1 MDETKKK
8 MQKKRESDTRSSNGE
23 QENQERVGLSIKPA
37 GAVGLVDTMLF
48 ELVIQ
53 TQDDGDE
60 HSLLHRICANVVEK
74 ALTGNIEACKLL
86 FDRVSGAAVQTFAQL
101 DNEEDL
107 VTSFGIS

>member
-1 MDETKKK
+1 MDGTKKR

-23 QENQERVGLSIKPA
+23 QENQERFDLSIKPA
-37 GAVGLVDTMLF
+37 GAVGLVDTILF

-60 HSLLHRICANVVEK
+60 HTVLHRICANVVEK

-86 FDRVSGAAVQTFAQL
+86 FDRVSGSAVQTFAQL